1 MSRKLQEKIEELESK
16 YRVLADN
23 LLDAIWVLDAA
34 TLKYEYMTPSIE
46 RISGYTVDEILGL
59 TIKDRLT
66 PESFARVQA
75 VLEEEKKKFD
85 QGARTS
91 RVLEVESINKDGQKC
106 WLEIKARFVKEA
118 GSPLKIVGVTR
129 QINDRKIAEQKQEAL
144 IKQLSEALSEKE
156 NLIRELKILRS
167 LLPICSGCKRIRDEN
182 GRWWPI
188 DRYVERQTQSR
199 ITHTICPDCKDVLY
213 PEL

>member
-1 MSRKLQEKIEELESK
+1 MSKKLQEKIEELECK

-23 LLDAIWVLDAA
+23 LLDAIWVVDAE

-46 RISGYTVDEILGL
+46 RISGYTVDEILER
-59 TIKDRLT
+59 TIRDRLT
-66 PESFARVQA
+66 PASFSKVRA

-91 RVLEVESINKDGQKC
+91 RVLEGESINMDGQKC

-118 GSPLKIVGVTR
+118 GSSLKIVGVTR
-129 QINDRKIAEQKQEAL
+129 QINDRKIAEQKQDEL
-144 IKQLSEALSEKE
+144 IRQLAEALSQKDR
-156 NLIRELKILRS
+156 LIRELKILRS

-182 GRWWPI
+182 GKWWPI
-188 DRYVERQTQSR
+188 DLYVERQTQSR

-213 PEL
+213 PDL

>member
-1 MSRKLQEKIEELESK
+1 MSKKLQEKIEELECK

-23 LLDAIWVLDAA
+23 LLDAIWVVDAE

-66 PESFARVQA
+66 PASFAKVRA

-118 GSPLKIVGVTR
+118 GSSLKIVGVTR
-129 QINDRKIAEQKQEAL
+129 QINDRKIAEQKQDEL
-144 IKQLSEALSEKE
+144 IRQLAEALSQKDR
-156 NLIRELKILRS
+156 LIRELKILRS

-182 GRWWPI
+182 GKWWPI
-188 DRYVERQTQSR
+188 DLYVERQTQSR

-213 PEL
+213 PDL

>member
-1 MSRKLQEKIEELESK
+1 MSKKLQEKIEELEGK

-23 LLDAIWVLDAA
+23 LLDAIWVLDAT

-46 RISGYTVDEILGL
+46 RISGYTVEEILGF

-66 PESFARVQA
+66 PESFARVRA

-91 RVLEVESINKDGQKC
+91 RVLEVESINKDGQRC

-118 GSPLKIVGVTR
+118 GSSLKIVGVTR
-129 QINDRKIAEQKQEAL
+129 QINDRKIAEKKQEEL
-144 IKQLSEALSEKE
+144 IRQLSDALSEKDK
-156 NLIRELKILRS
+156 LIRELKILRS

-182 GRWWPI
+182 GKWWPV
-188 DRYVERQTQSR
+188 DLYVERQTQSR
-199 ITHTICPDCKDVLY
+199 ITHTICPDCRDVLY

>member
-1 MSRKLQEKIEELESK
+1 MSKKLQEKIEELEGK

-23 LLDAIWVLDAA
+23 LLDAIWVLDAT

-46 RISGYTVDEILGL
+46 RISGYTVEEILGL

-66 PESFARVQA
+66 PESFAKVRA

-85 QGARTS
+85 RGVRTR
-91 RVLEVESINKDGQKC
+91 RVLEVESINKDGQRC

-118 GSPLKIVGVTR
+118 GSSLKIVGVTR
-129 QINDRKIAEQKQEAL
+129 QINDRKIAEKKQEEL
-144 IKQLSEALSEKE
+144 IRQLSEALSEKDK
-156 NLIRELKILRS
+156 LIRELKILRS

-182 GRWWPI
+182 GKWWPI
-188 DRYVERQTQSR
+188 DLYVERQTQSR
-199 ITHTICPDCKDVLY
+199 ITHTICPDCRDVLY

>member
-1 MSRKLQEKIEELESK
+1 MSKKLQEKIEELECK

-23 LLDAIWVLDAA
+23 LLDAIWVVDAE

-66 PESFARVQA
+66 PASFAKVRA

-118 GSPLKIVGVTR
+118 GSSLKIVGVTR
-129 QINDRKIAEQKQEAL
+129 QINDRKIAEQKQDEL
-144 IKQLSEALSEKE
+144 IRQLAEALSEKDR
-156 NLIRELKILRS
+156 LIRELKILRS

-182 GRWWPI
+182 GKWWPI
-188 DRYVERQTQSR
+188 DLYVERQTQSR

-213 PEL
+213 PDL

>member
-1 MSRKLQEKIEELESK
+1 MSKKLQEKIEELECK

-23 LLDAIWVLDAA
+23 LLDAIWVVDAE

-46 RISGYTVDEILGL
+46 RISGYTVDEILER
-59 TIKDRLT
+59 TIRDRLT
-66 PESFARVQA
+66 PASFAKVRA

-118 GSPLKIVGVTR
+118 GSSLKIVGVTR
-129 QINDRKIAEQKQEAL
+129 QINDRKIAEQKQDEL
-144 IKQLSEALSEKE
+144 IRQLAEALSEKDR
-156 NLIRELKILRS
+156 LIRELKILRS

-182 GRWWPI
+182 GKWWPI
-188 DRYVERQTQSR
+188 DLYVERQTQSR

-213 PEL
+213 PDL

>member
-1 MSRKLQEKIEELESK
+1 MSKKLQEKIEELECK

-66 PESFARVQA
+66 PESFARVRA

-85 QGARTS
+85 QGVRTS
-91 RVLEVESINKDGQKC
+91 RVLEVESINKDGQRC
-106 WLEIKARFVKEA
+106 WLEIKARFVREV

-129 QINDRKIAEQKQEAL
+129 QINDRKIAEQKQEEL
-144 IKQLSEALSEKE
+144 IRQLAEALSEKDK
-156 NLIRELKILRS
+156 LIRELKILRS

-182 GRWWPI
+182 GKWWPI
-188 DRYVERQTQSR
+188 DLYVERQTQSR
-199 ITHTICPDCKDVLY
+199 ITHTICPDCKEVLY

>member
-1 MSRKLQEKIEELESK
+1 MFKKLQEKIEELECK

-23 LLDAIWVLDAA
+23 LLDAIWVVDAE

-66 PESFARVQA
+66 PASFAKVRA

-118 GSPLKIVGVTR
+118 GSSLKIVGVTR
-129 QINDRKIAEQKQEAL
+129 QINDRKIAEQKQDEL
-144 IKQLSEALSEKE
+144 IRQLAEALSEKDR
-156 NLIRELKILRS
+156 LIRELKILRS

-182 GRWWPI
+182 GKWWPI
-188 DRYVERQTQSR
+188 DLYVERQTQSR

-213 PEL
+213 PDL

>member
-1 MSRKLQEKIEELESK
+1 MSKKLQEKIEELECK

-23 LLDAIWVLDAA
+23 LLDAIWVLDAE

-46 RISGYTVDEILGL
+46 RISGYTVDEILER
-59 TIKDRLT
+59 TIRDRLT
-66 PESFARVQA
+66 PASFAKVRA

-118 GSPLKIVGVTR
+118 GSSLKIVGVTR
-129 QINDRKIAEQKQEAL
+129 QINDRKIAERKQDEL
-144 IKQLSEALSEKE
+144 IRQLAEALSEKDR
-156 NLIRELKILRS
+156 LIRELKILRS

-182 GRWWPI
+182 GKWWPI
-188 DRYVERQTQSR
+188 DLYVERQTQSR

-213 PEL
+213 PDL

>member
-1 MSRKLQEKIEELESK
+1 MTKKLQEKIEELESK

-23 LLDAIWVLDAA
+23 LLDAIWVLDAE

-46 RISGYTVDEILGL
+46 RISGYTVGEILGL
-59 TIKDRLT
+59 TIRDRLT
-66 PESFARVQA
+66 PESFAKVRA
-75 VLEEEKKKFD
+75 VLDDERKKFD

-118 GSPLKIVGVTR
+118 GSSLKIVGVTR
-129 QINDRKIAEQKQEAL
+129 QINDRKVAEQKQDEL
-144 IKQLSEALSEKE
+144 IRQLADSLSEKDK
-156 NLIRELKILRS
+156 LLKELKILRS

-182 GRWWPI
+182 GKWWPI
-188 DRYVERQTQSR
+188 DLYVERQTQSR
-199 ITHTICPDCKDVLY
+199 ITHTICSDCKDVLY
-213 PEL
+213 PDL

>member
-1 MSRKLQEKIEELESK
+1 MSKKLQEKIEELECK

-23 LLDAIWVLDAA
+23 LLDAIWVVDAE

-46 RISGYTVDEILGL
+46 RISGYTVDEILER
-59 TIKDRLT
+59 TIRDRLT
-66 PESFARVQA
+66 PASFAKVRA

-118 GSPLKIVGVTR
+118 GSSLKIVGVTR
-129 QINDRKIAEQKQEAL
+129 QINDRKIAERKQDEL
-144 IKQLSEALSEKE
+144 IRQLAEALSEKDR
-156 NLIRELKILRS
+156 LIRELKILRS

-182 GRWWPI
+182 GKWWPI
-188 DRYVERQTQSR
+188 DLYVERQTQSR

-213 PEL
+213 PDL